1 MDLTGAR
8 GRRLLRFLQY
18 WLHLSLLRC
27 LLLLHRLHQ
36 LLLELTLRLGQH
48 SLLLDLVLAR
58 LENRAGRS
66 RHLIAGFESGICLLK
81 FELKLANLLI
91 ERVLLL
97 LHFSFDRK
105 HGLLALL
112 DLSGVLALQILYR
125 LVLNLQEISQ
135 QLFVPDEFLRL
146 PLQRLDLLFI
156 LSLSLLNRLL

>member
-112 DLSGVLALQILYR
+112 DLSGVLALQILSAR
-125 LVLNLQEISQ
+125 SSTELLRI
-135 QLFVPDEFLRL
+135 FLKAAAASIKAAAAASGDL
-146 PLQRLDLLFI
+146 P
-156 LSLSLLNRLL
+156 SW